1 MIVKIID
8 ELERGNVIRDICT
21 NMRVLQNDIDD
32 LIQEVYVIL
41 LEYNRDKIIEL
52 YKKKQLKF
60 FIIGILQRQ
69 YHSNTS
75 PFYKKYK
82 KYYTLVD
89 GNNVNKSEVNDDDV
103 DDVE

>member
-8 ELERGNVIRDICT
+8 ELERNNVIRDICT
-21 NMRVLQNDIDD
+21 NMRVQLNDIDD

-41 LEYNRDKIIEL
+41 LEYNRDKIVEL
-52 YKKKQLKF
+52 YHKKQLKF

-82 KYYTLVD
+82 RYYTLVD
-89 GNNVNKSEVNDDDV
+89 GNNVNKSEVNDDI

>member
-1 MIVKIID
+1 MVRKILDEIERNNIV
-8 ELERGNVIRDICT
+8 RDICV
-21 NMRVLQNDIDD
+21 NIGVSSNDIDD
-32 LIQEVYVIL
+32 LIQEVYLIL
-41 LEYNRDKIIEL
+41 LEYNKDKIIEL

-89 GNNVNKSEVNDDDV
+89 GNHKNNSEINDDI

>member
-52 YKKKQLKF
+52 YKKKQL
-60 FIIGILQRQ
+60 I
-69 YHSNTS
+69 
-75 PFYKKYK
+75 KYQK
-82 KYYTLVD
+82 I
-89 GNNVNKSEVNDDDV
+89 
-103 DDVE
+103 

>member
-8 ELERGNVIRDICT
+8 ELERENIIRDICT

>member
-8 ELERGNVIRDICT
+8 ELERDNVIRDICT

>member
-8 ELERGNVIRDICT
+8 ELERDNVIRDICT

-41 LEYNRDKIIEL
+41 LEYNRDKIIDL

>member
-8 ELERGNVIRDICT
+8 ELERDNVIRDICT

-89 GNNVNKSEVNDDDV
+89 GNNINKSEVNDDDV

>member
-8 ELERGNVIRDICT
+8 ELERDNVIRDICT

-32 LIQEVYVIL
+32 LVQEVYVIL

>member
-1 MIVKIID
+1 MIVRIID
-8 ELERGNVIRDICT
+8 ELERDNVIRDICT

-89 GNNVNKSEVNDDDV
+89 GNYINNENNDM

>member
-8 ELERGNVIRDICT
+8 ELERNNVIRDICT
-21 NMRVLQNDIDD
+21 NMRVQLNDIDD
-32 LIQEVYVIL
+32 LTQEVYLIL

-52 YKKKQLKF
+52 YQKKQLKF

-89 GNNVNKSEVNDDDV
+89 GNNVNNSEVNDDI

>member
-8 ELERGNVIRDICT
+8 ELERNNVIRDICT
-21 NMRVLQNDIDD
+21 NMRVQLNDIDD
-32 LIQEVYVIL
+32 LVQEVYIIL

-52 YKKKQLKF
+52 YQKKQLKF

-82 KYYTLVD
+82 RYYTL
-89 GNNVNKSEVNDDDV
+89 
-103 DDVE
+103 

>member
-1 MIVKIID
+1 MIVRIID
-8 ELERGNVIRDICT
+8 ELERDNVIRDICT